1 MQDAVPQD
9 QVRIGARL
17 VVELLRINAEEPVT
31 DKIRLTPQRTRHAQA
46 VLNDYLA
53 KIQSSLLHT
62 DTRSRVSDALVDQ
75 CSELQIALPIAAPD
89 WGGILLLDAL
99 FDQLQTQRA
108 MDAEAG
114 AWFAC
119 LRLLTVRY
127 ALADYSFFFAP
138 QNLLRRFLN
147 QAYLTLLSSTAK
159 SRTLYWDKLNQYAK
173 RMLDG
178 FQGNVAVVNS
188 ICIEAQAWMAGQS
201 EKVEQIEERLRLLEV
216 TKRKEKVAEPRVVQ
230 EFNRIAAGRHLPPEA
245 PARPDQAARRHR
257 EYPPSARCVA
267 RPHHK
272 SPARPREARRAVRS
286 ALPRQAGSQGRARQ
300 VSAICGFAP

>member
-138 QNLLRRFLN
+138 
-147 QAYLTLLSSTAK
+147 
-159 SRTLYWDKLNQYAK
+159 
-173 RMLDG
+173 
-178 FQGNVAVVNS
+178 
-188 ICIEAQAWMAGQS
+188 
-201 EKVEQIEERLRLLEV
+201 
-216 TKRKEKVAEPRVVQ
+216 
-230 EFNRIAAGRHLPPEA
+230 
-245 PARPDQAARRHR
+245 
-257 EYPPSARCVA
+257 
-267 RPHHK
+267 
-272 SPARPREARRAVRS
+272 
-286 ALPRQAGSQGRARQ
+286 
-300 VSAICGFAP
+300 